1 MTILRKNRKNSGP
14 SEAKKISRR
23 KIATGIGA
31 GLAAAGAAA
40 AAGYYLYGSK
50 NAKKH
55 RKTVVKEIKK
65 NWNLVQDEM
74 QKAGRAGASRAKVA
88 GKRALVRGKK
98 TVKKIVRKAGARQKS
113 R

>member
-1 MTILRKNRKNSGP
+1 MTKAKRTSG
-14 SEAKKISRR
+14 R

-40 AAGYYLYGSK
+40 AAGYYLYGSS

-65 NWNLVQDEM
+65 NWDIVQGEM

-98 TVKKIVRKAGARQKS
+98 TVKKIAKKASAKRKGR
-113 R
+113 